1 MFYNEMKESLQKDI
15 EVLLERHS
23 REITKERL
31 GDALNIIKDIDIAM
45 GQLRR
50 ISDMEK
56 YPICDKSKLN
66 LDEAYKNPW
75 YDVLKFF
82 IETGQPQ
89 LIRLDYTS
97 LDAEKKHRGTG
108 KTTALLQ
115 LSNDYN
121 IPIVFTGNDSIRI
134 TQDLKD
140 RAKNLGLTT
149 TVIEYKRGLR
159 FSQDIILID
168 EGTRLCDLPDNKII
182 IGFTK

>member
-1 MFYNEMKESLQKDI
+1 MKQESLNLLQKNIDI
-15 EVLLERHS
+15 LSQKYDLAIKSDNFGE
-23 REITKERL
+23 
-31 GDALNIIKDIDIAM
+31 ALNIMKNIDALTRQLDFI
-45 GQLRR
+45 GQKVT
-50 ISDMEK
+50 ITTNDT
-56 YPICDKSKLN
+56 
-66 LDEAYKNPW
+66 YKNPW